1 MPDHSI
7 ATACQETALVE
18 HNKKEKDQT
27 KPIFVLKLGEVV
39 FFFFHPTHHT
49 HHA

>member
-18 HNKKEKDQT
+18 HNKKEKDQ
-27 KPIFVLKLGEVV
+27 KNQYLFSN
-39 FFFFHPTHHT
+39 
-49 HHA
+49 